1 MEEKSKLGN
10 VSERDGKRWNHLN
23 GNLLKTTSE
32 WSQSGPVIPLPS
44 QKKWFYI
51 FVTDNQGGT
60 AGEEI
65 LIRPLQTK
73 SREEEGFFYCLKS
86 TEEGRRIR

>member
-32 WSQSGPVIPLPS
+32 WPQSGPVIPLPS

-60 AGEEI
+60 AGEEV
-65 LIRPLQTK
+65 LIRPLQSMMQGDK
-73 SREEEGFFYCLKS
+73 GFFYCLKP
-86 TEEGRRIR
+86 ENERRTIR